1 MRIQTLL
8 AGAVAALA
16 LVGPAMAQDVVITGG
31 RVLTGASVIENGTV
45 VIRNGKVVSVG
56 AGAAPAGARVIDA
69 RGKVVSPG
77 FVAVDSG
84 LGGSEV
90 GSVRGSND
98 LGNAANTLSAAFDVS
113 YGLD

>member
-16 LVGPAMAQDVVITGG
+16 LTGPALAQDVAITGG
-31 RVLTGASVIENGTV
+31 QVLTGTSVIENGTV

-56 AGAAPAGARVIDA
+56 TGAAPAGLRVIDA
-69 RGKVVSPG
+69 RGKVVTPG

-84 LGGSEV
+84 IGGPEV
-90 GSVRGSND
+90 I
-98 LGNAANTLSAAFDVS
+98 
-113 YGLD
+113 YGCTPTA